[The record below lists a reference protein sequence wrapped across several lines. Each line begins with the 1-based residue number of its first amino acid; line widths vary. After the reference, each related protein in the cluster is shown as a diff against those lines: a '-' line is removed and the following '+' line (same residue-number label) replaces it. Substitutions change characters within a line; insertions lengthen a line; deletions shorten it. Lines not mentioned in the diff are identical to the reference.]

1 MAAFSYSISRG
12 QDGFKISDYTHGTL
26 APNANDIELRVN
38 TTDANSV
45 GLQVKDIIKALEAF
59 KIAIMSEA
67 MFGSDW
73 GV

>member
-1 MAAFSYSISRG
+1 MAAFSYSINFG
-12 QDGFKISDYTHGTL
+12 VDGLKQSDFTHGTL

-38 TTDANSV
+38 TTDQNAV
-45 GLQVKDIIKALEAF
+45 GTKVRQIIIALEAF
-59 KIAIMSEA
+59 ERAIESEM